1 MRSGN
6 TSAHG
11 KLLLYLSFKAIFL
24 LDACCCLRFTRI
36 TMNHEYLN
44 TANVQPA
51 KEKHHFS
58 FFLSF
63 FLFNN
68 KACR

>member
-1 MRSGN
+1 
-6 TSAHG
+6 
-11 KLLLYLSFKAIFL
+11 
-24 LDACCCLRFTRI
+24 
-36 TMNHEYLN
+36 MNHEYLN